1 MFAVH
6 QRASANYSPGGSPE
20 RTSLSLAHQ
29 GAFHPGSGFVRRCE
43 QGRVA
48 GIALAETGFQVPA
61 PLVLRVMALAIEADD
76 HGGELI
82 IDEDKVALAVM
93 TINEHAHRLERD
105 VEGHSL
111 RLPVGAKGHC
121 QAAGHPEMNLYG

>member
-1 MFAVH
+1 VTYDMFAVH

-82 IDEDKVALAVM
+82 ISEDKVLLPPNDR
-93 TINEHAHRLERD
+93 TGSLGCRG
-105 VEGHSL
+105 GHEL
-111 RLPVGAKGHC
+111 TG
-121 QAAGHPEMNLYG
+121 